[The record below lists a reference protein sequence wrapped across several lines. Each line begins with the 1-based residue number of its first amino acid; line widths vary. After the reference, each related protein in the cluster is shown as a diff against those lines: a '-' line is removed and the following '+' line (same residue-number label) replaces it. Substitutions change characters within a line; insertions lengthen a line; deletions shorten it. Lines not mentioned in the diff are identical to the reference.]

1 MCMDQQLIQGGQMR
15 LKTASLVV
23 LALFLS
29 VPHALAV
36 DGIALGL
43 ERGWN
48 GVKADSYQLALV
60 WKPRPAW
67 FELWGGQVDGNVE
80 AGINYTKDT
89 NAGDFKVESVT
100 GVSLVGL
107 LRWRP
112 DQNSRFYLELG
123 TGPTLLSDSEF
134 GDRELSTSWH
144 FRNTAGIGWQFG
156 QQRQAELAY
165 RLIHISNGGTNL
177 PNPGLDLMAIQMTYY
192 F

>member
-1 MCMDQQLIQGGQMR
+1 MDEQIIQGTQVQ
-15 LKTASLVV
+15 LKTGLLAV
-23 LALFLS
+23 LALCLG
-29 VPHALAV
+29 ATQARAV
-36 DGIALGL
+36 DGITLGL

-60 WKPRPAW
+60 WKARPAW

-80 AGINYTKDT
+80 AGINYTEDT
-89 NAGDFKVESVT
+89 NAGEFKVESVT

-107 LRWRP
+107 LRWRASH
-112 DQNSRFYLELG
+112 NSRFYLELG
-123 TGPTLLSDSEF
+123 TGPTRLTDSEF

-156 QQRQAELAY
+156 QQRQVELAY

-177 PNPGLDLMAIQMTYY
+177 PNPGLDLMAIQIAY
-192 F
+192 FY